1 MKKKLQDILKDKKW
15 HFEDET
21 SDPYFKTTMNKI
33 VRALMD
39 KADNMQEQ
47 MSYVSRGIHMPR
59 KNQKESLKIK
69 STATEMKKVFD
80 RLISELN
87 MAEEKNLWTSRYL
100 KNWKAKGKETEKKN
114 RIE

>member
-1 MKKKLQDILKDKKW
+1 
-15 HFEDET
+15 
-21 SDPYFKTTMNKI
+21 MNKI

-87 MAEEKNLWTSRYL
+87 MAEERISELVDISK
-100 KNWKAKGKETEKKN
+100 TEKQREKRLKKKKKQD
-114 RIE
+114 RIITEEQLKKV